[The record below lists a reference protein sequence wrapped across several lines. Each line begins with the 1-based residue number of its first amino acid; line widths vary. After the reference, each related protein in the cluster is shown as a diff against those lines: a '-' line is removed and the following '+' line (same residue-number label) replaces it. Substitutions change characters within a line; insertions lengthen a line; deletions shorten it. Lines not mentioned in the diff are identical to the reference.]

1 MFSQS
6 NSYDYKRYYKNI
18 LNILPFTG
26 TYESTEGYKC
36 IQIYV
41 KTTKNDTLHIDFT
54 NNKDDTGN
62 EITEN
67 YNINNAEEE
76 FIIHTKL
83 KYFRIR
89 ITTSQTF
96 SPSDP
101 RIYNVSLSLIQ
112 MLGTDENG
120 HIVVSTT
127 IEGFIINHTESSIRV
142 YDSSGASIT
151 VDTSGNLKTN
161 KLLKS
166 TDSVSIYDSSGASIT
181 VDTSG
186 NLKVSKVAKTTD
198 SISIYDSSGS
208 SINVD
213 TSGNLKTSKLAKST
227 DSVSIYD
234 SSGASITVD
243 TSGNLKTSVNNTVTT
258 TFSPTSYD
266 AFGRMRASNPY
277 TLFDSKNVSK
287 QSNKFT
293 YCVSGTGQIPSYNSN
308 TSTIGL
314 TCNASGTGTGLV
326 INESKCRFSYQPGKS
341 LLIMTTFC
349 FGSVTVGT
357 PNTSIATQ
365 RVGYF
370 DDDNGIYIEI
380 NPTGVFLNKR
390 SAIAGLTESI
400 AIAGW
405 NGDSSLKTT
414 LNFSK
419 SQIFWI
425 DLEWLGV
432 GSVRAGFIINGTYYV
447 AHSFHHA
454 NSITTTYMTSAQLPI
469 RYQINSA
476 GTGANCTLTQICST
490 VISEGGYEGASIN
503 RHVGTDTS
511 GTLISNIS
519 TLNIDVPCCAIR
531 IGTDPSGSILNS
543 SDSSGTMYNS
553 VIVPSQMSIFIGTK
567 IGTDKNTQSIL
578 EYRLIL
584 NPTITY
590 KPGYSWKKYSNL
602 YTDDTSS
609 TVEYLLQSDFSGN
622 GINGAISSI
631 SGGIVINNGFIE
643 TRTSYGLNS
652 PHDFNYQLGRIID
665 SYTSLTKYHSDVLV
679 IALRLVYDGD
689 VKITNAGV
697 KIGWFEL

>member
-18 LNILPFTG
+18 LNTLPFTG
-26 TYESTEGYKC
+26 TYELTDGYKC

-67 YNINNAEEE
+67 YNINNDETE

-89 ITTSQTF
+89 ITTATTF
-96 SPSDP
+96 SSSDK
-101 RIYNVSLSLIQ
+101 RMYNVSLSLIQ

-127 IEGFIINHTESSIRV
+127 IEGFIIDHTESSIRV

-166 TDSVSIYDSSGASIT
+166 TDSVSIYDSSGASI
-181 VDTSG
+181 
-186 NLKVSKVAKTTD
+186 
-198 SISIYDSSGS
+198 
-208 SINVD
+208 NVD
-213 TSGNLKTSKLAKST
+213 SSGNLKTSKIAKST
-227 DSVSIYD
+227 DSISIYD

-243 TSGNLKTSVNNTVTT
+243 SSGNLKTSKIAKSTDSISIYDSSGASINVDTSGNLKTTISNTITT
-258 TFSPTSYD
+258 SFSPTSYD
-266 AFGRMRASNPY
+266 AFGRMRISNPY
-277 TLFDSKNVSK
+277 TLFDSKNVGK
-287 QSNKFT
+287 QNGKFT

-308 TSTIGL
+308 TSTVGL
-314 TCNASGTGTGLV
+314 TCNAGTGLV
-326 INESKCRFSYQPGKS
+326 INESKCRFVYQPGKS

-370 DDDNGIYIEI
+370 DDDNGIYVEI
-380 NPTGVFLNKR
+380 NPTGVFINKR

-405 NGDSSLKTT
+405 NGDASLKTT

-432 GSVRAGFIINGTYYV
+432 GTVRTGFIINGTYYV

-454 NSITTTYMTSAQLPI
+454 NSITTTYMTSAQLPV
-469 RYQINSA
+469 RYQINST
-476 GTGANCTLTQICST
+476 GTGAICTLTQICST
-490 VISEGGYEGASIN
+490 VISEGGYEGNSIN

-519 TLNIDVPCCAIR
+519 TLNIDIPCCAIR

-543 SDSSGTMYNS
+543 ADSSGTIYNS
-553 VIVPSQMSIFIGTK
+553 IIVPSQMSIYINTTLGSSN
-567 IGTDKNTQSIL
+567 NTQSIV
-578 EYRLIL
+578 EYKLIL

-590 KPGYSWKKYSNL
+590 KVGYSWKKYTSL
-602 YTDDTSS
+602 YTADTSS
-609 TVEYLLQSDFSGN
+609 TVEYLLQTDFSGN
-622 GINGAISSI
+622 GINGAVSAI
-631 SGGIVINNGFIE
+631 SGGIIINTGFIE
-643 TRTSYGLNS
+643 TRSAYGFNS

-665 SYTSLTKYHSDVLV
+665 SYTTLTKYRSDVLV
-679 IALRLVYDGD
+679 VALRLVYLGQ
-689 VKITNAGV
+689 VTVTNAAV
-697 KIGWFEL
+697 KIGWYEL